1 MQKANR
7 FIADEKPLKNPHIS
21 HSEPTLFDML
31 ATKRRSAEMER
42 RYDFFFRRFI
52 LRKRRSGFSGLC
64 LWKKEMAKCVF
75 R

>member
-1 MQKANR
+1 MK
-7 FIADEKPLKNPHIS
+7 KPLKNPHIS
-21 HSEPTLFDML
+21 HCESALFDTL

-42 RYDFFFRRFI
+42 RYDFFFRRSG